1 MPEASVLPAP
11 PSTLPAALAGKSLPR
26 RGLERLDLLLLA
38 VEALDLN
45 SGEAMLWMGEQLGF
59 SNLFPNRV
67 ALWKRRCSNPLRRT
81 PNRDALDPGESEAL
95 IRILCAMAD
104 RVYPLLRAL
113 LSSAEPPE
121 ITHQR
126 WGLFQSRFTELV
138 RERLN
143 PRRGAVQ
150 ALLDPET
157 GPSLHQELIQSLA
170 LAAGPGGVERLWA
183 SLLDAAA

>member
-1 MPEASVLPAP
+1 MPEASVLPAIPSP
-11 PSTLPAALAGKSLPR
+11 PAESLAGRSLPR

-45 SGEAMLWMGEQLGF
+45 SGEAMLWMSEQLGV
-59 SNLFPNRV
+59 SELFPNRV
-67 ALWKRRCSNPLRRT
+67 ELWKRRCTNPLRRT
-81 PNRDALDPGESEAL
+81 PSRSALDQAESEAL
-95 IRILCAMAD
+95 IRLVCAMAD

-113 LSSAEPPE
+113 LSSVEPPE
-121 ITHQR
+121 ITNQR
-126 WGLFQSRFTELV
+126 WSLFQTRFIELV

-150 ALLDPET
+150 ALLDPDA
-157 GPSLHQELIQSLA
+157 GPLLHHELIQSLA

>member
-11 PSTLPAALAGKSLPR
+11 SSSLPR

-45 SGEAMLWMGEQLGF
+45 SGEAMLWMGEELGF
-59 SNLFPNRV
+59 GTLFPNRV
-67 ALWKRRCSNPLRRT
+67 ELWKRRCSNPLRRT
-81 PNRDALDPGESEAL
+81 PSRDSLDPGECEAL

-113 LSSAEPPE
+113 LSTAEPPE
-121 ITHQR
+121 ITRQR
-126 WGLFQSRFTELV
+126 WSLFQARFTELV

-150 ALLDPET
+150 ALLDSEM
-157 GPSLHQELIQSLA
+157 GPPLHQELIQSLA
-170 LAAGPGGVERLWA
+170 LAAGTGGVERLWA